1 MLIIYLR
8 QIIDQTNFCGVR
20 DWAVGRAEYSFVVS
34 EAAEPKAVKTWP
46 VAASPSPT
54 LVTLNSFHADF
65 SSHLSTA
72 EELDSLMSRLTLCS
86 SHTCVTGLSRGQL
99 GVFSLTLISGQI
111 AILEKGRQCNATQ
124 PTTKEEANMSVSR
137 EFSKLN
143 LI

>member
-1 MLIIYLR
+1 MAVIIM
-8 QIIDQTNFCGVR
+8 CGSSILDKLSTKPIFVEY
-20 DWAVGRAEYSFVVS
+20 AIGRAEYSFVVS

-86 SHTCVTGLSRGQL
+86 SHTCVTGLRAPWC
-99 GVFSLTLISGQI
+99 FYLTSISGQI
-111 AILEKGRQCNATQ
+111 ALPTILEKGEDNAILQ
-124 PTTKEEANMSVSR
+124 LP
-137 EFSKLN
+137 KL
-143 LI
+143 IC